1 MHNLHP
7 RDERRLTLAAF
18 EGIRV
23 RLNRHAGLWFA
34 LEMRATVERRLRER
48 LRARGIAS
56 FEEYGQLLDSDEVEL
71 EEAAESCTVNET
83 YTFRGTGQ
91 LRAFRDGIVPRFAA
105 RDRISIWSAG
115 CASGEEAYTLA
126 AITVSSSQITPSR
139 IKIFGTDISR
149 RCIARARKGVYSPSS
164 FREERPE
171 LRYDQYFPK
180 AEDGSR
186 SASPELRAVCHFKHA
201 NLLDTAVGGFIDV
214 IFCRNVLIHMGE
226 KARRQ
231 VVSGF
236 LDRMSPGGFLILGH
250 SESLLKESAGFQ
262 PLELHDEIVYQKPDI
277 MGPGG
282 SR

>member
-7 RDERRLTLAAF
+7 RDDKRLTLAAF

-23 RLNRHAGLWFA
+23 QLNKHAGLWFA

-48 LRARGIAS
+48 LRARNIDT
-56 FEEYGQLLDSDEVEL
+56 FEEYEKLLGVDEIEL
-71 EEAAESCTVNET
+71 EEAAEACTVNET
-83 YTFRGTGQ
+83 YAFRGVGQ
-91 LRAFRDGIVPRFAA
+91 LRAFRDGIVPRFAE

-126 AITVSSSQITPSR
+126 ALVLSSGHVSPAR

-149 RCIARARKGVYSPSS
+149 RCIARARKGVYSASS

-171 LRYDQYFPK
+171 IRYDQFFPK
-180 AEDGSR
+180 TGDGLR
-186 SASPELRAVCHFKHA
+186 TASPELRAICHFKHA

-214 IFCRNVLIHMGE
+214 IFCRNVLIHMDE
-226 KARRQ
+226 RARRQ

-236 LDRMSPGGFLILGH
+236 FDRMSPGGYLVLGH
-250 SESLLKESAGFQ
+250 SESLLKESAGFNA
-262 PLELHDEIVYQKPDI
+262 LELHDEIVYQKPDI
-277 MGPGG
+277 ISGG